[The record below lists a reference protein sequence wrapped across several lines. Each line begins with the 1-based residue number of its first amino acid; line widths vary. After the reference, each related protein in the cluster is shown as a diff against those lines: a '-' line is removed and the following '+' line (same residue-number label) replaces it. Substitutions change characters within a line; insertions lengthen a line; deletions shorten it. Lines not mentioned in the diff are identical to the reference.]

1 MRGAA
6 GVPRGVDRSPS
17 RLGRLA
23 SIGAGVLALASSGLY
38 SWPAF
43 AAGILGLSLLLVGLV
58 RGSNG
63 FVTGGAFVLFLGGI
77 LAGAGGAPVL
87 PVLVGVTAAVLAWD
101 LGRSAI
107 SIGSQLGRRA
117 DTVRLEAVHIASSTV
132 LGAVVA
138 GVGFGLYRVGTGD
151 QPVAALVLLAIA
163 AALLV
168 EALGYGS
175 VRNR

>member
-6 GVPRGVDRSPS
+6 GAPREIDRSPA

-23 SIGAGVLALASSGLY
+23 SMSAGLLALASSGLY

-43 AAGILGLSLLLVGLV
+43 ATGTFGLSLLLVGLV
-58 RGSNG
+58 RGSHG

-101 LGRSAI
+101 LGENAI
-107 SIGSQLGRRA
+107 GIGAQLGRGA
-117 DTVRLEAVHIASSTV
+117 DTVRLEAVHIAASTV
-132 LGAVVA
+132 VGAVVA
-138 GVGFGLYRVGTGD
+138 GVGFGLYRVGTGEH
-151 QPVAALVLLAIA
+151 PVAALVLLVIA
-163 AALLV
+163 AVLLV
-168 EALGYGS
+168 EALS
-175 VRNR
+175 